1 MSKIESM
8 NDEMEESNEILNSTS
23 LENEERKIAEVRK
36 VSV

>member
-36 VSV
+36 VSA

>member
-1 MSKIESM
+1 M

-36 VSV
+36 VGV

>member
-1 MSKIESM
+1 M

-36 VSV
+36 VGA

>member
-23 LENEERKIAEVRK
+23 LENEECKIAEVRK
-36 VSV
+36 VGV

>member
-1 MSKIESM
+1 M

>member
-36 VSV
+36 VGV

>member
-1 MSKIESM
+1 M

-36 VSV
+36 VRA

>member
-1 MSKIESM
+1 M

-36 VSV
+36 VSA

>member
-1 MSKIESM
+1 MK
-8 NDEMEESNEILNSTS
+8 DEMEESNEILNSTS

>member
-36 VSV
+36 VGA